1 MANSALTLDALR
13 QMEIEQLIYQSKKK
27 RSLIRPD
34 RKNERNK
41 NLNRGENQK
50 KYATAIL
57 S

>member
-1 MANSALTLDALR
+1 
-13 QMEIEQLIYQSKKK
+13 MEIEQLIYQSKKK